1 MRVALIVDAYQPF
14 RSSAAIQMGDLA
26 NEFVIQ
32 GHEPIVITP
41 AAGQMEPWTEE
52 ISNGVRVWRL
62 SAPQTKNIGRIRR
75 AFAELVL
82 PFFMIWN
89 LRKSPIK
96 TLQLNGII
104 WYSPTIFFGPLVH
117 YLKFIN
123 KCKTYLILRDIFPD
137 ITIDLGILKRG
148 LIYKLFKVIEFYQ
161 YSLANTIGVQSESN
175 IEYLLE
181 WSKRGDRNLEVLHN
195 WQAVRPILR
204 SNFFKNHTS
213 LIGKKI
219 LVYAGNMGVMQGFDI
234 VLKLADRLQQNHDV
248 AILLVGRGTEVSFLK
263 MQAEKQHLKNVFFH
277 DEIDPSEV
285 PGMLAMCHIGLILL
299 DPRLKTHNIP
309 GKLISYMQAEIPVL
323 ARINSGNDLYDLI
336 NENQIGH
343 VHIGDEIEPFLEIAQ
358 NLINDDE
365 RWKIMSANCKVK
377 VVQLFSSITACK
389 QIYSRLNI

>member
-1 MRVALIVDAYQPF
+1 
-14 RSSAAIQMGDLA
+14 MGDLA

-75 AFAELVL
+75 AFAELML

-117 YLKFIN
+117 YLKFSK

-137 ITIDLGILKRG
+137 ITVDLGILKRG

-195 WQAVRPILR
+195 WQAVRPILI
-204 SNFFKNHTS
+204 SNFFETYSS

-234 VLKLADRLQQNHDV
+234 IIKLADRLQQNHDV

-263 MQAEKQHLKNVFFH
+263 MQAKKQHLENIFFH

-309 GKLISYMQAEIPVL
+309 GKLISYMQAGIPVL

-336 NENQIGH
+336 NENQIGQVH
-343 VHIGDEIEPFLEIAQ
+343 VGDEVEPFLEIAQ
-358 NLINDDE
+358 NLINDDV
-365 RWKIMSANCKVK
+365 RWEIMSTNCKVK
-377 VVQLFSSITACK
+377 VVQLFSSTTACK
-389 QIYSRLNI
+389 QIYSRLSI